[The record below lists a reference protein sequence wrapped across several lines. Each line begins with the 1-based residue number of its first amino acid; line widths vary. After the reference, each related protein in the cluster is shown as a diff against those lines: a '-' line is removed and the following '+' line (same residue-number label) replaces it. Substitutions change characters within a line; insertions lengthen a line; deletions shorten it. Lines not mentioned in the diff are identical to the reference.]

1 MGPRAKTHDPDMHL
15 QAPLTP
21 WVSTKRNPRC
31 GRRLHMTH
39 QATGAAVATAGTPA
53 AAACG
58 ALQRRARD
66 PATPPPREGGAR
78 GREPRVVPPRRPTP
92 GTIGSLDA
100 GRRRPPIPPRDAG
113 QSGARRGRGGGTIP
127 PRLASGHPPLLQ
139 RRAAAGA
146 VSLGQGARQGKP
158 CGSQGAY
165 AAREGMRLLALPR
178 SHEPGGGAHP
188 LRSRPKTTS
197 MGPEQGSDPY

>member
-66 PATPPPREGGAR
+66 PATPPPPE
-78 GREPRVVPPRRPTP
+78 
-92 GTIGSLDA
+92 
-100 GRRRPPIPPRDAG
+100 
-113 QSGARRGRGGGTIP
+113 RGG
-127 PRLASGHPPLLQ
+127 Q
-139 RRAAAGA
+139 
-146 VSLGQGARQGKP
+146 
-158 CGSQGAY
+158 
-165 AAREGMRLLALPR
+165 
-178 SHEPGGGAHP
+178 GGGN
-188 LRSRPKTTS
+188 RVWSRPADPHQ
-197 MGPEQGSDPY
+197 GPSGP